1 MAIPAWNEA
10 ETIAEVIAEVRAA
23 VPEADIAVLDDAST
37 DATGKQAEA
46 AGAVVL
52 TLPRHGGVGTAM
64 RAAFRHARE
73 HDYDSVVQVDA
84 DGQHDPAS
92 IPDIVDALR
101 TSNVVVGTRF
111 GGEGGYP
118 LTGPRRWTMWA
129 LAKGFSQLT
138 RTTLTDTTSGFRGAD
153 RRAIELFARQY
164 PSEYL
169 GDTLGSIVIAS
180 RMGLSI
186 AEVPVR
192 MRPRQG
198 GRPSHNP
205 IQAALLLGRSAGELA
220 AALAHG
226 RLRRPGGRQSR

>member
-23 VPEADIAVLDDAST
+23 VPDADIAVLDDAST
-37 DATGKQAEA
+37 DATAERAEA

-52 TLPRHGGVGTAM
+52 PLPRHGGVGTAM
-64 RAAFRHARE
+64 RAAFRHAHE
-73 HDYDSVVQVDA
+73 HGYDYVVQVDA

-92 IPDIVDALR
+92 IPDIVEALR
-101 TSNVVVGTRF
+101 SHNVVVGTRF
-111 GGEGGYP
+111 QGEGGYP
-118 LTGPRRWTMWA
+118 LNGPRRWTMWA
-129 LAKGFSQLT
+129 LAKGMSQLT

-153 RRAIELFARQY
+153 RRAIELFARHY

-169 GDTLGSIVIAS
+169 GDTIGSIVIAS

-186 AEVPVR
+186 TEVPVR

-198 GRPSHNP
+198 GSPSHNP
-205 IQAALLLGRSAGELA
+205 FQAALLLGRSAGELA

-226 RLRRPGGRQSR
+226 RLRRTGGRRSR